1 MLRVFILLSVITN
14 LQSQVLWNVSET
26 HFTKWILQSSNE
38 FDKFTDDT
46 TIQIDTNASKNIKD
60 YFFEIRFKND
70 WKNQIAGHISLQTN
84 TSNEIINLINCK
96 NSKLNEFSTDI
107 WKEKIISKKVKFKNK
122 FGANYN
128 IVSAK
133 IENNILSYYFNG
145 ILLYEYKVGFKN
157 SPHIIYGFNTIGC
170 RNIDS
175 IKEPFIFDYIRTWV
189 KADSIEYY
197 NDSYE
202 KYKQSSQN
210 IIDGKL
216 TSIDPIKKKSFFRK
230 TKLNEKQSNI
240 TLLPI
245 LYNKYSL
252 SLLGK
257 KLGEVRVEVFD
268 RFEKKVAGY
277 TLNNIE
283 YYVMDLSALPT
294 GSYKIKIQVNN
305 QLLTH
310 ELSIINP
317 AKVGEQ

>member
-14 LQSQVLWNVSET
+14 LHSQVLWDVSET

-70 WKNQIAGHISLQTN
+70 WKNQIAGHLSLQTN
-84 TSNEIINLINCK
+84 SSNEIINLINCK
-96 NSKLNEFSTDI
+96 NTKLNEFSTDI
-107 WKEKIISKKVKFKNK
+107 LKEKLISKKVKFKNK

-128 IVSAK
+128 VVSAK
-133 IENNILSYYFNG
+133 IENNMLSYYFNG

-175 IKEPFIFDYIRTWV
+175 IKEPFIFDYIRTWI
-189 KADSIEYY
+189 KADSIGYY

-216 TSIDPIKKKSFFRK
+216 TSIDPIKKNNFFCK
-230 TKLNEKQSNI
+230 TKLNPYLGTI
-240 TLLPI
+240 TLIPI

-257 KLGEVRVEVFD
+257 KLGEVKVEVFD

-277 TLNNIE
+277 TLSNTE
-283 YYVMDLSALPT
+283 YYIMDLSTLPT
-294 GSYKIKIQVNN
+294 GPYHIKIQAAN
-305 QLLTH
+305 QLLMH
-310 ELSIINP
+310 ELPIINP
-317 AKVGEQ
+317 EKNGEQ